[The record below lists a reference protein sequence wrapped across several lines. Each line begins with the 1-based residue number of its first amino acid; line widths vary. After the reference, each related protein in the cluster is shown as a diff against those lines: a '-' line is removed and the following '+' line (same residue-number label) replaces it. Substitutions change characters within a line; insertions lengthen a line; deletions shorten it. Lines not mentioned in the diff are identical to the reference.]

1 MTIAG
6 LRRHAAIA
14 RHGLGC
20 ALAAIWLV
28 LALAPAAADDREPTA
43 PSTASA
49 ALQPAAA
56 VAAAEVAAP
65 NCLLPG
71 QIRSLGGI
79 ALVTP
84 RRPVLLAPAECAE
97 RGGEPIADTAT
108 TQ

>member
-1 MTIAG
+1 MPIAG

-20 ALAAIWLV
+20 ALASTWLV

-43 PSTASA
+43 SA
-49 ALQPAAA
+49 AAAT
-56 VAAAEVAAP
+56 AEVAAP